1 MNNNQAI
8 IEIDSFDMAGAGNF
22 SEDQQAAPARE
33 WMKKLPDLLRSL
45 GALAVLISLY
55 NFFALGWDG
64 SSDLV
69 RYLMLLG
76 HTGALAGIGLASGHF
91 LREGKGARLLLSLAL
106 VSVVANFAILGAFI
120 FSSLPGV
127 DLVAYPHYLTWSVA
141 SPGIA
146 IMTTLG
152 SLLVLLPVMRI
163 GFLTLAR
170 GISKR
175 MTLIFLLANAALL
188 LPIRTPEMVALL
200 TLVMAGM
207 LLLWCGG
214 DLRKSTEVK
223 TREGMVALLMQFM
236 PIGVLLGRN
245 IWLYSSDSM
254 LYTVAVMAGYIA
266 VRQLSLFFNVRSWLR
281 GASNILSLLLSAMT
295 GFGLY
300 AALQNGCVGDSL
312 ALVVATLAIAS
323 MNFDIASRAGR
334 NGVFY
339 RSLAIV
345 VTVFG
350 LTINLL
356 FFGGIL
362 SSLLT
367 MAIGVALVAGSYIMQ
382 MRSSFIGGIVLM
394 LGSLLEQGIQ
404 TFRYFDL
411 GSWVGLAMLGI
422 IAIVIGSLLE
432 SRGGQ
437 LKARF
442 QALKSHYNEWSY

>member
-1 MNNNQAI
+1 MNNDQVMI
-8 IEIDSFDMAGAGNF
+8 DIDSLDIAGEGNF
-22 SEDQQAAPARE
+22 SEDQQSAPARE
-33 WMKKLPDLLRSL
+33 WMKKLPDLLRGL

-55 NFFALGWDG
+55 NFFALGWEG
-64 SSDLV
+64 SSDLL

-120 FSSLPGV
+120 FSSLPGSH
-127 DLVAYPHYLTWSVA
+127 LAAYPNYLTWSVGNP
-141 SPGIA
+141 SIA
-146 IMTTLG
+146 IITTVG
-152 SLLVLLPVMRI
+152 SLLVLLPVVRI

-188 LPIRTPEMVALL
+188 LPIRTPIMIAVL

-254 LYTVAVMAGYIA
+254 LYTVAVSAGYIA
-266 VRQLSLFFNVRSWLR
+266 IRQFSLFFDERSGLR
-281 GASNILSLLLSAMT
+281 DASNALSLLLTAMT

-300 AALQNGCVGDSL
+300 AALLEGGAGDSL
-312 ALVVATLAIAS
+312 ALVAATLAIAG
-323 MNFDIASRAGR
+323 MNFDIANRAGI

-350 LTINLL
+350 LGINLL

-362 SSLLT
+362 PALLT
-367 MAIGVALVAGSYIMQ
+367 MAMGVVLIAGSYVMQ
-382 MRSSFIGGIVLM
+382 MRSSFMGGVVLV
-394 LGSLLEQGIQ
+394 LGSLLEQGIHA
-404 TFRYFDL
+404 FRYFDL

-422 IAIVIGSLLE
+422 VAIVIGSLLE
-432 SRGGQ
+432 SSGGQ

-442 QALKSHYNEWSY
+442 QVLKSHYSEWSY